1 MDKVALTGFMGA
13 GKSAVGAALAQ
24 ALGVDFLD
32 VDERLVAKHGPIVE
46 QFERDGEAVFR
57 ARELDAVRAWLRQP
71 GPGIAALGGGA
82 FHLPQVREALWGRA
96 TTVFLDVPLE
106 VARRR
111 VAGGEGRPLWDEEVE
126 GRFVQRA
133 EGYWEADRRV
143 DGSGAVD
150 EVVGR
155 VREALQG
162 AERPVGRAVPVGV
175 SPPYD
180 VWVGRGFA
188 GLRARVLDAC
198 PTAAEGVVLVSD
210 TTVDPLWAETVER
223 ELPVARRV
231 VLPAGEAHKGWSSLQ
246 AVVDGILEGRAHRGT
261 VVVALGGGVLGDV
274 AGLGAALALRGLPVV
289 QLPTTLLA
297 MVDASVGGKTAINH
311 GRGKNLVGAF
321 HQPSLVWAAS
331 STLGTLDPYE
341 RRSGWG
347 EVAKT
352 ALIGDPSL
360 LDLVPEG
367 ERAATRG
374 CYGLLEEAVARC
386 VAVKAE
392 VVAADAL
399 ERGVRVWLNAGHTVA
414 HGLETALGHGVIAH
428 GHAVALGLLAELRW
442 ALGEGFCE
450 DPSLLDALEAA
461 LAGSGLDLDVP
472 AYDRRA
478 ALDAMAHDKKGT
490 GRGVKVP
497 VPRRAGEM
505 TVVEVPRQQLDALL
519 P

>member
-13 GKSAVGAALAQ
+13 GKSAVGAALAR

-32 VDERLVAKHGPIVE
+32 VDERLTSEHGPIAG
-46 QFERDGEAVFR
+46 QFQRDGEAGFR
-57 ARELDAVRAWLRQP
+57 AREIEAVRGWLERP

-82 FHLPQVREALWGRA
+82 FHVPQVREALWGRA
-96 TTVFLDVPLE
+96 TTVFLEVPLE
-106 VARRR
+106 LARAR
-111 VAGGEGRPLWDEEVE
+111 VAGGDERPLWDDAVE
-126 GRFVQRA
+126 GRFAERA
-133 EGYWEADRRV
+133 EGYREADLRV
-143 DGSGAVD
+143 DGTGD
-150 EVVGR
+150 VVSVVER
-155 VREALQG
+155 VRG
-162 AERPVGRAVPVGV
+162 AIGRARRPEGRAVPVDV
-175 SPPYD
+175 SPSYD

-188 GLRARVLDAC
+188 GLRERVVAAC
-198 PTAAEGVVLVSD
+198 PTAAEGVVLISD
-210 TTVDPLWAETVER
+210 DAVAPLWDDAVAR
-223 ELPVARRV
+223 ELPVVRRV
-231 VLPAGEAHKGWSSLQ
+231 VLPAGEAHKGWASLQ

-261 VVVALGGGVLGDV
+261 VVVALGGGVVGDV

-311 GRGKNLVGAF
+311 PRGKNLVGAF

-352 ALIGDPSL
+352 ALIGDPPL
-360 LDLVPEG
+360 LDLLEGG
-367 ERAATRG
+367 ERAAARG
-374 CYGLLEEAVARC
+374 CFGVLEEAVARC
-386 VAVKAE
+386 VTVKAE
-392 VVAADAL
+392 VVAADAH

-414 HGLETALGHGVIAH
+414 HGLETALGHGAIAH
-428 GHAVALGLLAELRW
+428 GHAVALGLVAELRW
-442 ALGEGFCE
+442 AVAEGICE
-450 DPSLLDALEAA
+450 EPELVGRLEAA
-461 LAGSGLDLDVP
+461 LAGAGLDPEVP
-472 AYDRRA
+472 TFDRRA
-478 ALDAMAHDKKGT
+478 ALDAMAHDKKGI

-505 TVVEVPRQQLDALL
+505 TVVEVPRAELGALL